1 MRFLFASLAASLTLL
16 ACSCTKEPRPLRL
29 DFIGSGRFTSGNRT
43 AGPGDTLSARLYAAV
58 DTANEAGLRRFQVS
72 VTYEP
77 GADPRLYP
85 VAGAPAARVPAKSTL
100 LYLDSTLTTQG
111 LRQLVYQTT
120 FGARTTS
127 GRETWEFTVTDTNGE
142 SAARRFQVR
151 VANRDSLTTY
161 HEYLLR
167 IPAAPARPARPFV
180 ALLPG
185 LALPASALRPASART
200 SRDLI
205 DLVYRPGATSL
216 TIYERHAP
224 ADDPARGAQLL
235 PTALDS
241 AAFLR
246 LSTPALVAGVFGAR
260 RPTSPA
266 LTTGPLRRAQVV
278 AFRTVDGH
286 AGVFI
291 VRRIVQTPYPLLEL
305 LVRVTKVPG

>member
-1 MRFLFASLAASLTLL
+1 MRCFFGALLIPVTLL
-16 ACSCTKEPRPLRL
+16 TACTKEPRPLRL
-29 DFIGSGRFTSGNRT
+29 DFIGSGRFTSGNRP
-43 AGPGDTLSARLYAAV
+43 ANPGDTLSARLYAAV

-224 ADDPARGAQLL
+224 DDPARGAQLL

-291 VRRIVQTPYPLLEL
+291 VRRIVQTPSPLLEL